1 MTYLTHQYVINTM
14 KMVIKM
20 RYIPINEIEKILETK
35 QIEKIIKTKT
45 KKYTLNEY
53 IINIE
58 SYIYAYLMLD
68 LNNDNIIYIMNC
80 IGKYIEHIII
90 PLAEKDSLIFLKSK
104 ICEILLKTS
113 KNIKTEINNEC
124 TEYIQAFPYNNLY
137 NKFNNISD
145 KIKKKIIS
153 EKSVK
158 YLIKYMNI
166 IDDQTF
172 LYNTYYTKENLR
184 EKILNTELLKYFYLE
199 NLPKKF
205 IYEENIFISI
215 VTIKENISFINQINS
230 RNYNG
235 TKYILIKEYL
245 LKMSDTGKKQVL
257 TNPNFK
263 LNNSDLLIYM
273 MATMKDK
280 KNYNINEIANIK
292 NLDYENYKLLYSFF
306 TKDEIQTHFNY
317 NLNLNN
323 ISALKGMLV
332 YLEPDQVIK
341 LVQKQYIN
349 KYRFLEYL
357 NNLKMSQVIELL
369 QNINIITYLKKYN
382 YILLIKK
389 LNLTDKQKLSL
400 INNITFRTKYKVKKA
415 YSLIDVYNKVN
426 EDIIKKIE
434 KKSTNINMIDSLI
447 FMQNKDYNNILE
459 KNIKPIIEKL
469 CENKYKNTFLDN
481 ETSIFLLKL
490 YLSKQNTNV
499 KIKICRNKYFQNN
512 IIKTKYN
519 KRTQKYHI
527 YINKILINDECF
539 FDNLTITLI
548 INEINCLK
556 YLYNSEI
563 QSDKIKMLN
572 TTKKILIIK
581 KINSKYAE
589 EKKININTPLINYN
603 RMMSSYEQIELSKI
617 NELFIKLY
625 TKYEIRYLLEKYPI
639 LTYEFENDGQEKSI
653 ISILYDKYEIELL
666 IKRNARNKKSK
677 NNYEL
682 KKIQNL
688 YEKILIQKTF
698 IDGKNI
704 GEKKLIRTIKELNY
718 VIKFDFK
725 SKILNVEKEKIIKII
740 INKYIKVL
748 KSKKYQKYISQFQ
761 EMLQNIKKR

>member
-1 MTYLTHQYVINTM
+1 
-14 KMVIKM
+14 
-20 RYIPINEIEKILETK
+20 
-35 QIEKIIKTKT
+35 
-45 KKYTLNEY
+45 
-53 IINIE
+53 
-58 SYIYAYLMLD
+58 
-68 LNNDNIIYIMNC
+68 
-80 IGKYIEHIII
+80 
-90 PLAEKDSLIFLKSK
+90 
-104 ICEILLKTS
+104 
-113 KNIKTEINNEC
+113 
-124 TEYIQAFPYNNLY
+124 
-137 NKFNNISD
+137 
-145 KIKKKIIS
+145 
-153 EKSVK
+153 
-158 YLIKYMNI
+158 
-166 IDDQTF
+166 
-172 LYNTYYTKENLR
+172 
-184 EKILNTELLKYFYLE
+184 
-199 NLPKKF
+199 
-205 IYEENIFISI
+205 
-215 VTIKENISFINQINS
+215 
-230 RNYNG
+230 
-235 TKYILIKEYL
+235 
-245 LKMSDTGKKQVL
+245 
-257 TNPNFK
+257 
-263 LNNSDLLIYM
+263 
-273 MATMKDK
+273 
-280 KNYNINEIANIK
+280 
-292 NLDYENYKLLYSFF
+292 
-306 TKDEIQTHFNY
+306 
-317 NLNLNN
+317 
-323 ISALKGMLV
+323 
-332 YLEPDQVIK
+332 
-341 LVQKQYIN
+341 
-349 KYRFLEYL
+349 
-357 NNLKMSQVIELL
+357 
-369 QNINIITYLKKYN
+369 
-382 YILLIKK
+382 
-389 LNLTDKQKLSL
+389 
-400 INNITFRTKYKVKKA
+400 
-415 YSLIDVYNKVN
+415 
-426 EDIIKKIE
+426 
-434 KKSTNINMIDSLI
+434 MIDSLI

-704 GEKKLIRTIKELNY
+704 GKKN
-718 VIKFDFK
+718 
-725 SKILNVEKEKIIKII
+725 
-740 INKYIKVL
+740 
-748 KSKKYQKYISQFQ
+748 
-761 EMLQNIKKR
+761 